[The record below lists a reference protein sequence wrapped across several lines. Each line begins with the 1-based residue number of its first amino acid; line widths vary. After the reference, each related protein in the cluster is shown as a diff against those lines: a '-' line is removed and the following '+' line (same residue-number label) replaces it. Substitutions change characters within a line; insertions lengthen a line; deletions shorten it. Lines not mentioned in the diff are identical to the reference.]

1 MNYKA
6 SQSLPCQLYRA
17 EQTRELDRLAVASG
31 IHGYEL
37 MQRAGRAAFSLLR
50 FRWPRARRLL
60 VLCGAG
66 NNAGDGWVVARLA
79 ANVDYQ
85 VQVVSLVNPG
95 QLQNEAAIACH
106 ATLDQDLISLATLAD
121 ADWQADVIVDA
132 LLGTGTDRAV
142 SGEWLEAIERINACG
157 RPVLSLDIPSGIN
170 ADTGSIMGAAVKAS
184 CTLSFIG
191 LNTGLLTGAAVDYS
205 GEICFTDLD
214 IPSSVYATVDGA
226 VERLDASRLA
236 DLPKRRPSDHKT
248 RHGHVLVVAGSPGFS
263 GAASLAG
270 RSAVRAGAGLVTV
283 ITHPDTV
290 VAVSAAAAEYMVA
303 PWNRQDL
310 FQAVLQRA
318 SVAVIG
324 PGLGLDG
331 TAFEQ
336 FARLVDGDLPLI
348 VDADAL
354 TLLAE
359 NPQRRGNW
367 ILTPH
372 PGEAARL
379 LGSSI
384 ADVES
389 DRFRTADAISE
400 QYGGVCILKG
410 AGTIISADASDGS
423 GLAGLVHGGSP
434 ALATGGT
441 GDVLAGMAGALVAQG
456 LALPR
461 AAALGAVWHAATSDW
476 LSGHG
481 RCTGQTA
488 GDLVEALPGVR
499 SQYA

>member
-17 EQTRELDRLAVASG
+17 EQTRELDRLAIASG
-31 IHGYEL
+31 ITGYEL
-37 MQRAGRAAFSLLR
+37 MRRAGRAAFSLLR

-79 ANVDYQ
+79 GFAGFQ
-85 VQVVSLVNPG
+85 VQVITLVNPE
-95 QLQNEAAIACH
+95 QLQNEAAIACR
-106 ATLDQDLISLATLAD
+106 AALEEDAISLSTVAD
-121 ADWQADVIVDA
+121 ANWDADVVVDA
-132 LLGTGTDRAV
+132 LLGTGIDRAV
-142 SGEWLEAIERINACG
+142 SGEWLEAIRRINACG

-170 ADTGSIMGAAVKAS
+170 ADTGSVMGAAVKAA

-191 LNTGLLTGAAVDYS
+191 LNTGLLTGAAVDYT
-205 GEICFTDLD
+205 GEVHFTDLD
-214 IPSSVYATVDGA
+214 IPSAVYSTVDGVA
-226 VERLDASRLA
+226 ERLDSSRLV
-236 DLPKRRPSDHKT
+236 DLPKRRPSDYKT

-270 RSAVRAGAGLVTV
+270 RSAVRAGAGLATV
-283 ITHPDTV
+283 VTHPDTV
-290 VAVSAAAAEYMVA
+290 VAVSAAAAEYMVV
-303 PWNRQDL
+303 PWNRKDL
-310 FQAVLQRA
+310 LQAALQRA

-331 TAFEQ
+331 AALEQ
-336 FARLVDGDLPLI
+336 FARLVDSDLPLI

-379 LGSSI
+379 LGTSI
-384 ADVES
+384 AGIES
-389 DRFRTADAISE
+389 DRLRAAEAVCE
-400 QYGGVCILKG
+400 QYGGACVLKG
-410 AGTIISADASDGS
+410 AGTIVSAETSNRS
-423 GLAGLVHGGSP
+423 GLIHGGSA

-441 GDVLAGMAGALVAQG
+441 GDVLAGVIGALVAQG
-456 LALPR
+456 LALPG

-476 LSGHG
+476 LTG
-481 RCTGQTA
+481 RGRGVGQTA
-488 GDLVEALPGVR
+488 GDLVEALPEAGYR
-499 SQYA
+499 YA